1 MTQDTNRKVTTSQL
15 DITKESQEVSPF
27 QAGDNKAHIWFFL
40 TGQVF
45 TMAVYILSIPDLG
58 TEQISKVL
66 EWIFLLTMP
75 NFDLGSAL
83 MDMYSNSMFKDT
95 CEKVIPFCE
104 FLPANLTFGCCPG

>member
-1 MTQDTNRKVTTSQL
+1 MV
-15 DITKESQEVSPF
+15 
-27 QAGDNKAHIWFFL
+27 FL

-83 MDMYSNSMFKDT
+83 MEMYSNSMFKDT